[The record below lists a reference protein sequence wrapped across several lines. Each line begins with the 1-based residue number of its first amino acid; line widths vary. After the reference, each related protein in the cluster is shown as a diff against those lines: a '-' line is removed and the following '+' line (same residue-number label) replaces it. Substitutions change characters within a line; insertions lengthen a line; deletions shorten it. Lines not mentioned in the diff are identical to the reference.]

1 MSLFCTTCK
10 TIIVVEKAVGNNCP
24 KCKNPLSELG
34 KEAASI
40 SKSYTPGDTVPPKL
54 EGKSGSYT
62 SKKLNLS
69 VLECETTLQQDPHNI
84 PALTHLYTYYLSQ
97 NNLNKAEYYATKRC
111 LTEQGH
117 PQHLKDLAQI
127 LLKQKSYSLA
137 IETLLEL
144 RKLESGNF
152 WVYKNLGVAYYLNK
166 NPSKSRLYF
175 KWAKDFSRDRKQRD
189 EIDNY
194 IDAIKDL

>member
-10 TIIVVEKAVGNNCP
+10 TIIVIEKAVDNNCP

-40 SKSYTPGDTVPPKL
+40 SKSYTPGKTVPPKL
-54 EGKSGSYT
+54 EGKSGSYA
-62 SKKLNLS
+62 SKELNLS
-69 VLECETTLQQDPHNI
+69 VIGCEETLRQDPQNI
-84 PALTHLYTYYLSQ
+84 TALTHLYTYYLSQ
-97 NNLNKAEYYATKRC
+97 HNLNKAEYYASKRC
-111 LTEQGH
+111 LAEQGH
-117 PQHLKDLAQI
+117 PPYLKDFAQI

-152 WVYKNLGVAYYLNK
+152 WIYKNLGIAYYLNK

-175 KWAKDFSRDRKQRD
+175 KWAKDFCRDHKQRN
-189 EIDNY
+189 EIDDY